1 MKRFRNIVFFAD
13 GDQIDGETFGR
24 VLNLA
29 ASNLARL
36 TVMDVVSEAELAD
49 EVKKRH
55 GIDLNNLL
63 MQKRR
68 DELEHIIKPYQT
80 GKLNIEINISC
91 GTPFVELIRSVQENA
106 FDLLIKEA
114 HPTEVLTEY
123 LFGSFDLHLF
133 RKCPCPVWINRAQ
146 NSSHYRTIIA
156 AVDPDISE
164 NTELNRLIM
173 DLATSLAERESA
185 QLHVI
190 HAWNIEEEKF
200 LTSGRALISTT
211 ELRVLMSAK
220 EQRHGEALNN
230 LLGHYGLSEN
240 DEKIHLVK
248 DRASKAI
255 SRYAQKLNADLIVMG
270 TVGKNR
276 IPGIII
282 GNTAED
288 VLQSTKTSVLAV
300 KPDDFETPVVL

>member
-1 MKRFRNIVFFAD
+1 MKRFKNIVFFAD

-24 VLNLA
+24 VLKLA
-29 ASNLARL
+29 ESNQARL

-49 EVKKRH
+49 EVKERH
-55 GIDLNNLL
+55 GIDLNGLL

-68 DELEHIIKPYQT
+68 DELEHLLAPYQSE
-80 GKLNIEINISC
+80 KLNIEVSIDC
-91 GTPFVELIRSVQENA
+91 GTPFVELIRSVQEKS

-133 RKCPCPVWINRAQ
+133 RKCPCPVWIDRVQ
-146 NSSHYRTIIA
+146 DSSHYRTIIA
-156 AVDPDISE
+156 AVDPHNPANAD
-164 NTELNRLIM
+164 LNKLIM
-173 DLATSLAERESA
+173 DLGTSLAERESA
-185 QLHVI
+185 ELHVI

-200 LTSGRALISTT
+200 LTSGRALISAT

-220 EQRHGEALNN
+220 EQRHREALNR
-230 LLGHYGLSEN
+230 LLSNYELSEDN
-240 DEKIHLVK
+240 EHVHLVK
-248 DRASKAI
+248 DKATKAI
-255 SRYAQKLNADLIVMG
+255 SSYSQKLNADLIVMG

-300 KPDDFETPVVL
+300 KPDDFETPIIF